1 MTNLNTNFWN
11 KKCGNTYIYILY
23 NQEYKRRKWK
33 WKRGSRFQNHHWI
46 NYYRYVV
53 YISKYKI
60 YNVQK

>member
-1 MTNLNTNFWN
+1 MEIRIYIYYIIKNINEEN
-11 KKCGNTYIYILY
+11 KKP
-23 NQEYKRRKWK
+23 
-33 WKRGSRFQNHHWI
+33 KRGSRFQNHHWI

>member
-1 MTNLNTNFWN
+1 MW
-11 KKCGNTYIYILY
+11 KYVYIYILY

-33 WKRGSRFQNHHWI
+33 SKRGSRFQNHHWI